1 MLSINKLHHEINQ
14 REERKKNVYEKILK
28 LCYNRIIVTN
38 QKNDNCWCFF
48 TCPTYIYGLPLY
60 NIMSCIVYIMEDL
73 QKRGFK
79 TQYIQ
84 PNTIYIDWKVKP
96 KASTVAKSAG
106 RSIEYDQF
114 RDIMELQNNQ
124 NILYGQQAKND
135 NYKTELTQLGDM
147 EYLNNMEEY
156 DRMNDYF

>member
-1 MLSINKLHHEINQ
+1 
-14 REERKKNVYEKILK
+14 
-28 LCYNRIIVTN
+28 
-38 QKNDNCWCFF
+38 
-48 TCPTYIYGLPLY
+48 
-60 NIMSCIVYIMEDL
+60 MEDL